1 MTCAQ
6 YKKISAPFRKRKYG
20 ALVLNLI
27 NRILT
32 LTTYLA
38 YPVLLIVMA
47 LWGDHRIFGAILVPA
62 VSFVLFSIVRRWI
75 NAKRPYEVLE
85 IDPLIPK
92 NSKGKSFPSRHVFSI
107 FVIAMTFL
115 HICLPLGIV
124 FLIFGI
130 LLALIRV
137 IGGVHFPRD
146 VIVGALVGVLCGLT
160 EWIPVV

>member
-1 MTCAQ
+1 MTAAE
-6 YKKISAPFRKRKYG
+6 YEKISAPFRKRKYG
-20 ALVLNLI
+20 VLILNLI

-32 LTTYLA
+32 MTTYFA
-38 YPVLLIVMA
+38 YPVLLIVMV
-47 LWGDHRIFGAILVPA
+47 LWGDHRIFGATVIPA
-62 VSFVLFSIVRRWI
+62 GSFVLFSVVRRLI

-85 IDPLIPK
+85 IKPLIHK

-115 HICLPLGIV
+115 HVCLPLGIV
-124 FLIFGI
+124 FLVFGI

-146 VIVGALVGVLCGLT
+146 VIVGALIGILCGLS
-160 EWIPVV
+160 EWILFV